1 MGSKGSEDVME
12 IVEGGHGGATEGRM
26 GRLCQ
31 LKNNCVLKVYQ
42 VRFHL

>member
-12 IVEGGHGGATEGRM
+12 IVEGGCRGATKSKM

-31 LKNNCVLKVYQ
+31 L
-42 VRFHL
+42 